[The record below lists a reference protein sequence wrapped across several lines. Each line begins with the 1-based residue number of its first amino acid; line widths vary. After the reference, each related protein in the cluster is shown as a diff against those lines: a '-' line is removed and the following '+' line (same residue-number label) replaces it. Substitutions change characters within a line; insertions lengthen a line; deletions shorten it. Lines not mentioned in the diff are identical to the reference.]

1 MRGKDSSSLSHPF
14 ASEFLEIIQGFRH
27 FLEEE
32 KRRGWEGW
40 PQEHPLPERESPPSF
55 ATLEEV
61 RAWMGDCRRCKLHQS
76 RTHIVFGKGD
86 PQARLVFVGEGPGR
100 DEDLQGEPFVGQAGQ
115 LLTKIIQ
122 AMQLTR
128 EEVYITNIVKC
139 RPPENRNPQPDEI
152 AACGPFLKEQ
162 LRIIK
167 PKIICA
173 LGTFAAQTL
182 LQTDQ
187 KISALRGRFHDY
199 HGIALMPTYH
209 PAFLLRNSNFKRD
222 VWEDMKKVMKEYPKK

>member
-1 MRGKDSSSLSHPF
+1 MRGQDSSSLSHPL
-14 ASEFLEIIQGFRH
+14 ASEFLEIIQGLRY

-40 PQEHPLPERESPPSF
+40 PAKHSLPGGESPPSLS
-55 ATLEEV
+55 TLEEV
-61 RAWMGDCRRCKLHQS
+61 RAWMGDCRRCKLHES
-76 RTHIVFGKGD
+76 RTHIVFGKGN

-100 DEDLQGEPFVGQAGQ
+100 DEDLQGEPFVGLAGQ

-122 AMQLTR
+122 AMRLTR

-152 AACGPFLKEQ
+152 AACRPFLQEQ

-167 PKIICA
+167 PRIICA

-199 HGIALMPTYH
+199 RGMALMPTYH
-209 PAFLLRNSNFKRD
+209 PAFLLRNPSFKRD
-222 VWEDMKKVMKEYPKK
+222 VWEDMKKIMREYTKQ